1 MTDQTLLEIF
11 NGIVAGNRVATAEK
25 IRAAIDAGLAPEIVL
40 ERGMIEAMAEVGRL
54 FGCGEYYVPEML
66 MAARAM
72 QAGLDILKP
81 YLVQANVQ
89 SAGKVVLGTVR
100 GDLHDIGK
108 NLVCIMLQA
117 AGFEITDLGTD
128 VSAEK
133 FIAAIR
139 TNNPQVVGMSSLLT
153 TTMPAMQATMD
164 ALATAGLRGK
174 VKVII
179 GGAPVTE
186 EYARKIGADG
196 YARDAGSAV
205 ELAKKLV
212 AQSE

>member
-1 MTDQTLLEIF
+1 
-11 NGIVAGNRVATAEK
+11 
-25 IRAAIDAGLAPEIVL
+25 
-40 ERGMIEAMAEVGRL
+40 MIAAMAEVGRL

-81 YLVQANVQ
+81 YLVQAKVQ
-89 SAGKVVLGTVR
+89 SAGKVILGTVR

-164 ALATAGLRGK
+164 ALATAGLRTK

-212 AQSE
+212 ARGE